1 MKRQEKERRDNNI
14 FVFLMLDGMHFRAA
28 SRDAGGRLRAHRDV
42 RSETGRPSN
51 AVKSAR
57 VKRLRAGN
65 LFSDAYTGG
74 FMETNLLTGGRNP
87 SQLYHRDRKQ
97 TIASA
102 LNPNS
107 AAPPNEFKS
116 TE

>member
-1 MKRQEKERRDNNI
+1 
-14 FVFLMLDGMHFRAA
+14 MHFRAA
-28 SRDAGGRLRAHRDV
+28 SRGAGGRLRAHRDV

-65 LFSDAYTGG
+65 LFSDAYTGD

-87 SQLYHRDRKQ
+87 SQLYHRDRKPLPIRTPAQ
-97 TIASA
+97 SQCETRS
-102 LNPNS
+102 
-107 AAPPNEFKS
+107 FRR
-116 TE
+116 T